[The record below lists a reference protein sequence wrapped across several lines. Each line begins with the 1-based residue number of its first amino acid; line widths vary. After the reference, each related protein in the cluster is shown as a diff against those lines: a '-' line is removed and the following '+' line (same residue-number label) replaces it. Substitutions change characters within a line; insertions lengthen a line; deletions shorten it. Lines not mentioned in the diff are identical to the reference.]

1 MGFHISP
8 CTGTNTA
15 SFISH
20 QEKGRLSAPTKSS
33 GAKRGVGR
41 WAWGCDLAWGAWY
54 GDMAELEEE
63 EGRSAPEFPLLH
75 ISYLPV
81 LQSSLLLLHWGEEMC
96 LLRPRA
102 AGTSVGW
109 HRIRPL

>member
-20 QEKGRLSAPTKSS
+20 QEKGQLARPHQELGSKK
-33 GAKRGVGR
+33 GRGDVT
-41 WAWGCDLAWGAWY
+41 WH

-63 EGRSAPEFPLLH
+63 EGRSAPEFPPLH
-75 ISYLPV
+75 ISYLLV
-81 LQSSLLLLHWGEEMC
+81 LQPSLLLLHWGE
-96 LLRPRA
+96 
-102 AGTSVGW
+102 GTC
-109 HRIRPL
+109 PLEAECSRDQQGVAQNQAPVRSAV